1 MQIEKLC
8 DFKKSSRPVWI
19 HIFIHYYQL
28 GGALVY
34 IWIGEN
40 ETGKTTLIAKMQ
52 GVDEPKKGSGLEYM
66 YVDVKDEDRD
76 GKLLHIFLNPNFLYH
91 NNHDV

>member
-1 MQIEKLC
+1 METRFYSLLSVLRC
-8 DFKKSSRPVWI
+8 
-19 HIFIHYYQL
+19 
-28 GGALVY
+28 ALVY

-76 GKLLHIFLNPNFLYH
+76 GMFLHLSLNPNFLYH
-91 NNHDV
+91 NNHDAYA